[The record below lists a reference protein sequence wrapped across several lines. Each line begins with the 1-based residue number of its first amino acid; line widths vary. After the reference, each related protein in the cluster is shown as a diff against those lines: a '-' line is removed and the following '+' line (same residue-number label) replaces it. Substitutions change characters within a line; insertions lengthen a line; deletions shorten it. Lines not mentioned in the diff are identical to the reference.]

1 MKNISSLERM
11 ICRLP
16 LSRHISG
23 IQKEACIL
31 GVPCVT
37 MQENTEWAGTVEY
50 GWNVLMGADY
60 EEIVYAIRGF
70 EVAGEGSGV
79 FGMGDASENILEII

>member
-16 LSRHISG
+16 FSRHISG
-23 IQKEACIL
+23 IQKEAYMP
-31 GVPCVT
+31 GVPCV
-37 MQENTEWAGTVEY
+37 MRENTEWVKTVED
-50 GWNVLMGADY
+50 GWNVLVGADY
-60 EEIVYAIRGF
+60 EEIVDAIRGF